1 MVTDEHDQEI
11 LSDTS
16 CFDGE
21 STASLSETDR
31 KILEAMDKGFDSI
44 GKNIKVV
51 FYKAL
56 QDDNHMD
63 RGTLIYCADDYVEF
77 LKKFFGP
84 GSILVE
90 RTIAREI
97 LSEMNLPGTSINSIK
112 TALEIVKRHQ
122 SIS

>member
-1 MVTDEHDQEI
+1 M
-11 LSDTS
+11 SDTS
-16 CFDGE
+16 YFDGE

-56 QDDNHMD
+56 QDDNHMN
-63 RGTLIYCADDYVEF
+63 RGTLLYRADDYVEF

-97 LSEMNLPGTSINSIK
+97 LSEMNLPGTSTNSIK
-112 TALEIVKRHQ
+112 TALEIVKRYQ
-122 SIS
+122 LIS